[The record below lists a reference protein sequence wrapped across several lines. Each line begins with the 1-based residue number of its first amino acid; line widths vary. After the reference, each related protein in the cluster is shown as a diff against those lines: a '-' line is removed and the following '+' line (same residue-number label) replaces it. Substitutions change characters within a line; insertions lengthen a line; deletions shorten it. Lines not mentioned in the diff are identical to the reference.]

1 MEERFSER
9 DVDQLATYL
18 LEHNIPEETCELFK
32 GTFKYMGMA
41 LLSLYAAGLA
51 F

>member
-32 GTFKYMGMA
+32 GTFKYM
-41 LLSLYAAGLA
+41 
-51 F
+51 